1 MSTFPQLPSLGVLE
15 RLLPCCQRGNH
26 DRTQLVGID
35 MLNLVIFI
43 IAHPDAHTDDLAVFI
58 YDEGDAL
65 YDQTTISKR
74 LKELQITKREGL
86 ESGEP
91 I

>member
-1 MSTFPQLPSLGVLE
+1 MV
-15 RLLPCCQRGNH
+15 
-26 DRTQLVGID
+26 
-35 MLNLVIFI
+35 NLVIFI

-91 I
+91 IQSPCLLELYASPWPLWSTTIQIA